1 MTFDNPIN
9 FVDVEPT
16 LENYWR
22 AIILFGKNTASY
34 KFALAKSLIDV
45 SLERKSDLIA
55 LDDLA
60 LPYALHLTEHLKHS
74 PKQSTT
80 KTSQF
85 IQACQDYNEGKI
97 DEDRLVQITKK
108 EGFKYVLDAF
118 HVVNTK
124 AIQERF
130 YDVVNEEFFID
141 ERKFNK
147 GIRLTDNLFKLF
159 YVYDNSAKDL
169 NQETESRWNLVEKAW
184 ELNINKNLITVEFDQ
199 ETKQLFAH
207 DTKHRRTNITTSR
220 GALNGYQKSRCFY
233 CFKEISI
240 SSADELLADV
250 DHFFPHLLKPE
261 VANAGCC
268 RPVNV
273 DGVWNLVLSCSECN
287 RGESGKFAQVPS
299 IELLN
304 RLHTRNEYL
313 IGSHHP
319 LRETLIMQTGS
330 NERDRKYFLDK
341 SYRFSKERL
350 IHSWQ
355 PKAQGISTF

>member
-1 MTFDNPIN
+1 MN

-45 SLERKSDLIA
+45 SLERKSDLIT

-60 LPYALHLTEHLKHS
+60 LPYALHLAEHLKHS
-74 PKQSTT
+74 PKQSTA

-85 IQACQDYNEGKI
+85 IQACQDFNEGKI
-97 DEDRLVQITKK
+97 DEDRLIQITKK

-124 AIQERF
+124 AVTERF
-130 YDVVNEEFFID
+130 YDVINEEFFID

-184 ELNINKNLITVEFDQ
+184 ELNINKNLIAVEFDQ
-199 ETKQLFAH
+199 ETKQLFTQ
-207 DTKHRRTNITTSR
+207 DSKYRRTNITTSR

-240 SSADELLADV
+240 SSADDLLADV
-250 DHFFPHLLKPE
+250 DHFFPHLLKPD

-273 DGVWNLVLSCSECN
+273 DGVWNLVLSCAECN
-287 RGESGKFAQVPS
+287 RGESGKFAQVPT
-299 IELLN
+299 IELLE

-319 LRETLIMQTGS
+319 LRETLMMQTGTT
-330 NERDRKYFLDK
+330 ERDRKYFLDK

-350 IHSWQ
+350 IHNWQ
-355 PKAQGISTF
+355 PKPQGLSIF

>member
-1 MTFDNPIN
+1 MN

-34 KFALAKSLIDV
+34 KFALAKSLIDI
-45 SLERKSDLIA
+45 SLERKSDLIT

-60 LPYALHLTEHLKHS
+60 LPYALHLAEHLKHS
-74 PKQSTT
+74 PKQSTA

-85 IQACQDYNEGKI
+85 IQACQGYNEGNI
-97 DEDRLVQITKK
+97 DEDRLIQITKK

-124 AIQERF
+124 AITERF

-184 ELNINKNLITVEFDQ
+184 ELNINKNLIAVEFDQ
-199 ETKQLFAH
+199 ETKELFTH
-207 DTKHRRTNITTSR
+207 DTKHHRTNITTSR

-240 SSADELLADV
+240 SSVDDLLADV
-250 DHFFPHLLKPE
+250 DHFFPHLLKPQ
-261 VANAGCC
+261 VATAGCC

-273 DGVWNLVLSCSECN
+273 DGVWNLVLSCPECN
-287 RGESGKFAQVPS
+287 RGENGKFAQVPS
-299 IELLN
+299 LELLE

-319 LRETLIMQTGS
+319 LRETLIMQTG
-330 NERDRKYFLDK
+330 NTERDRKYFLDK
-341 SYRFSKERL
+341 SYQFSKINL
-350 IHSWQ
+350 IHVWQ
-355 PKAQGISTF
+355 PKAQGTSIF

>member
-1 MTFDNPIN
+1 MN

-34 KFALAKSLIDV
+34 KFALSKSLIDI
-45 SLERKSDLIA
+45 SLERKSDLIT

-60 LPYALHLTEHLKHS
+60 LPYALHLAEHLKHS
-74 PKQSTT
+74 PKQSTA

-85 IQACQDYNEGKI
+85 IQACQGYNEGNI
-97 DEDRLVQITKK
+97 DEDKLIQKKKK

-124 AIQERF
+124 AITERF

-184 ELNINKNLITVEFDQ
+184 ELNINKNLIAVEFDQ
-199 ETKQLFAH
+199 ETKELFTH
-207 DTKHRRTNITTSR
+207 DTKHNRTNITTSR

-240 SSADELLADV
+240 SSVDDLLADV
-250 DHFFPHLLKPE
+250 DHFFPHLLKPQ
-261 VANAGCC
+261 VATAGCC

-273 DGVWNLVLSCSECN
+273 DGVWNLVLSCPECN
-287 RGESGKFAQVPS
+287 RGENGKFAQVPS
-299 IELLN
+299 LELLE

-319 LRETLIMQTGS
+319 LRETLIMQTG
-330 NERDRKYFLDK
+330 NTERDRKYFLDK
-341 SYRFSKERL
+341 SYRFSKINL
-350 IHSWQ
+350 IHVWQ
-355 PKAQGISTF
+355 PKAQGTSIF

>member
-1 MTFDNPIN
+1 MN

-45 SLERKSDLIA
+45 SLERKSDLIT

-60 LPYALHLTEHLKHS
+60 LPYALHLAEHLKHS
-74 PKQSTT
+74 PKQSTA

-85 IQACQDYNEGKI
+85 IQACQDFNEGKI
-97 DEDRLVQITKK
+97 DEDRLIQITKK

-124 AIQERF
+124 AVTERF

-184 ELNINKNLITVEFDQ
+184 ELNINKNLIAVEFDQ
-199 ETKQLFAH
+199 ETKQLFTQ
-207 DTKHRRTNITTSR
+207 DSKYRRTNITTSR

-240 SSADELLADV
+240 SSADDLLADV
-250 DHFFPHLLKPE
+250 DHFFPHLLKPDI
-261 VANAGCC
+261 ANAGCC

-273 DGVWNLVLSCSECN
+273 DGVWNLVLSCAECN
-287 RGESGKFAQVPS
+287 RGESGKFAQVPT
-299 IELLN
+299 IELLE

-319 LRETLIMQTGS
+319 LRETLIMQTGN

-350 IHSWQ
+350 IHNWQ
-355 PKAQGISTF
+355 PKPQGLSIF

>member
-60 LPYALHLTEHLKHS
+60 LPYALHLTEHLKYS
-74 PKQSTT
+74 PKQSTA

-85 IQACQDYNEGKI
+85 IQACLDYNEGKI

-184 ELNINKNLITVEFDQ
+184 ELNINKNLIAVEFDQ

-250 DHFFPHLLKPE
+250 DHFFPYLLKPE

-355 PKAQGISTF
+355 SKAQGISTF

>member
-1 MTFDNPIN
+1 MN

-34 KFALAKSLIDV
+34 KFALAKSLIDI
-45 SLERKSDLIA
+45 SLERKSDLIT

-60 LPYALHLTEHLKHS
+60 LPYALHLAEHLKHS
-74 PKQSTT
+74 PKQSTA

-85 IQACQDYNEGKI
+85 IQACQGYNEGNI
-97 DEDRLVQITKK
+97 DEDKLIQITKK

-124 AIQERF
+124 AITERF

-159 YVYDNSAKDL
+159 YLYDNSAKDL

-184 ELNINKNLITVEFDQ
+184 ELNINKNLIAVEFDQ
-199 ETKQLFAH
+199 ETKELFTH
-207 DTKHRRTNITTSR
+207 DTKHNRTNITTSR

-240 SSADELLADV
+240 SSVDDLLADV
-250 DHFFPHLLKPE
+250 DHFFPHLLKPQ
-261 VANAGCC
+261 VATAGCC

-273 DGVWNLVLSCSECN
+273 DGVWNLVLSCPECN
-287 RGESGKFAQVPS
+287 RGENGKFAQVPS
-299 IELLN
+299 LELLE

-319 LRETLIMQTGS
+319 LRETLIMQTG
-330 NERDRKYFLDK
+330 NTERDRKYFLDK
-341 SYRFSKERL
+341 SYRFSKINL
-350 IHSWQ
+350 IHVWQ
-355 PKAQGISTF
+355 PKAQGTSIF

>member
-74 PKQSTT
+74 PKQSTA

-169 NQETESRWNLVEKAW
+169 NQETESCWNLVEKVW

-341 SYRFSKERL
+341 SYRFSKEHL

>member
-1 MTFDNPIN
+1 MN

-45 SLERKSDLIA
+45 SLERKSDLIT

-60 LPYALHLTEHLKHS
+60 LPYALHLAEHLKHS
-74 PKQSTT
+74 PKQSTA

-85 IQACQDYNEGKI
+85 IQACQDFNEGKI
-97 DEDRLVQITKK
+97 DEDRLIQITKK

-124 AIQERF
+124 AVTERF

-184 ELNINKNLITVEFDQ
+184 ELNINKNLIAVEFDQ
-199 ETKQLFAH
+199 ETKQLFTQ
-207 DTKHRRTNITTSR
+207 DSKYRRTNITTSR

-240 SSADELLADV
+240 SSADDLLADV
-250 DHFFPHLLKPE
+250 DHFFPHLLKPD

-273 DGVWNLVLSCSECN
+273 DGVWNLVLSCAECN
-287 RGESGKFAQVPS
+287 RGESGKFAQVPT
-299 IELLN
+299 IELLE

-319 LRETLIMQTGS
+319 LRETLIMQTGTT
-330 NERDRKYFLDK
+330 ERDRKYFLDK

-350 IHSWQ
+350 IHNWQ
-355 PKAQGISTF
+355 PKPQGLSVF

>member
-1 MTFDNPIN
+1 MN

-45 SLERKSDLIA
+45 SLERQSDLIT

-60 LPYALHLTEHLKHS
+60 LPYALHLAEHLKHS
-74 PKQSTT
+74 PKQSTA

-85 IQACQDYNEGKI
+85 IQACQNYNEGKI
-97 DEDRLVQITKK
+97 DDDRLIQITKK

-184 ELNINKNLITVEFDQ
+184 ELNINKNLIAVEFDQ
-199 ETKQLFAH
+199 ETKQLFTQ

-240 SSADELLADV
+240 SSADDLLADV
-250 DHFFPHLLKPE
+250 DHFSPHLLKPE
-261 VANAGCC
+261 VATAGCC

-273 DGVWNLVLSCSECN
+273 DGVWNLVLSCPDCN

-299 IELLN
+299 IELLE
-304 RLHTRNEYL
+304 RLHKRNEYL

-319 LRETLIMQTGS
+319 LKETLIMQTGS
-330 NERDRKYFLDK
+330 TERDRKYFLDK

-355 PKAQGISTF
+355 PKAQGMSIF

>member
-1 MTFDNPIN
+1 MN

-74 PKQSTT
+74 PKQSTA

-184 ELNINKNLITVEFDQ
+184 ELNINKNLIAVEFDQ

-250 DHFFPHLLKPE
+250 DHFFPYLLKPE

-304 RLHTRNEYL
+304 RLYTRNEYL

>member
-1 MTFDNPIN
+1 MN

-45 SLERKSDLIA
+45 SLERKSDLIT

-60 LPYALHLTEHLKHS
+60 LPYALHLAEHLKHS
-74 PKQSTT
+74 PKQSTA

-85 IQACQDYNEGKI
+85 IQACQDFNEGKI
-97 DEDRLVQITKK
+97 DEDRLIQITKK

-124 AIQERF
+124 ALTERF

-184 ELNINKNLITVEFDQ
+184 ELNINKNLIAVEFDQ
-199 ETKQLFAH
+199 ETKQLFTQ
-207 DTKHRRTNITTSR
+207 DSKYRRTNITTSR

-240 SSADELLADV
+240 SSADDLLADV
-250 DHFFPHLLKPE
+250 DHFFPHLLKPD
-261 VANAGCC
+261 VAHAGCC

-273 DGVWNLVLSCSECN
+273 DGVWNLVLSCAECN
-287 RGESGKFAQVPS
+287 RGESGKFAQVPT
-299 IELLN
+299 IELLE

-319 LRETLIMQTGS
+319 LRETLMMQTGTT
-330 NERDRKYFLDK
+330 ERDRKYFLDK

-350 IHSWQ
+350 IHNWQ
-355 PKAQGISTF
+355 PKPQGLSIF

>member
-1 MTFDNPIN
+1 MN

-45 SLERKSDLIA
+45 SLERKSDLIT

-60 LPYALHLTEHLKHS
+60 LPYALHLAEHLKHS
-74 PKQSTT
+74 PKQSTA

-85 IQACQDYNEGKI
+85 IQACQDFNEGKI
-97 DEDRLVQITKK
+97 DEDRLIQITKK

-124 AIQERF
+124 AVTERF
-130 YDVVNEEFFID
+130 YDVMNEEFFID

-184 ELNINKNLITVEFDQ
+184 ELNINKNLIAVEFDQ
-199 ETKQLFAH
+199 ETKQLFTQ
-207 DTKHRRTNITTSR
+207 DSKYRRTNITTSR

-240 SSADELLADV
+240 SSADDLLADV
-250 DHFFPHLLKPE
+250 DHFFPHLLKPD

-273 DGVWNLVLSCSECN
+273 DGVWNLVLSCAECN
-287 RGESGKFAQVPS
+287 RGESGKFAQVPT
-299 IELLN
+299 IELLE

-319 LRETLIMQTGS
+319 LRETLMMQTGTT
-330 NERDRKYFLDK
+330 ERDRKYFLDK

-350 IHSWQ
+350 IHNWQ
-355 PKAQGISTF
+355 PKPQGLSIF

>member
-74 PKQSTT
+74 PKQSTA

-169 NQETESRWNLVEKAW
+169 NQETESCWNLVEKAW

-341 SYRFSKERL
+341 SYRFSKEHL

>member
-1 MTFDNPIN
+1 MN

-45 SLERKSDLIA
+45 SLERQSDLIT

-60 LPYALHLTEHLKHS
+60 LPYALHLAEHLKHS
-74 PKQSTT
+74 PKQSTGRMG
-80 KTSQF
+80 QF
-85 IQACQDYNEGKI
+85 IQACQDYNAGKI
-97 DEDRLVQITKK
+97 DEDRLIQITKK

-124 AIQERF
+124 AVTARF

-159 YVYDNSAKDL
+159 YIYDNSAKDL

-184 ELNINKNLITVEFDQ
+184 ELNINKNLIAVEFDQ
-199 ETKQLFAH
+199 QTKQLFTQDA
-207 DTKHRRTNITTSR
+207 KHRRTNITTSR

-240 SSADELLADV
+240 SSDDDLLADV
-250 DHFFPHLLKPE
+250 DHFFPHLLKPD

-273 DGVWNLVLSCSECN
+273 DGVWNLVLSCAECN

-299 IELLN
+299 IELLE

-319 LRETLIMQTGS
+319 LRETLIMQTGTT
-330 NERDRKYFLDK
+330 ERDRKYFLDK

-350 IHSWQ
+350 IHNWQ
-355 PKAQGISTF
+355 PKPQGLSIF

>member
-1 MTFDNPIN
+1 MN

-45 SLERKSDLIA
+45 SLERQSDLIT
-55 LDDLA
+55 LDELA
-60 LPYALHLTEHLKHS
+60 LPYALHLAEHLKHS
-74 PKQSTT
+74 PKQSTGRMG
-80 KTSQF
+80 QF
-85 IQACQDYNEGKI
+85 IQACQDYNAGKI
-97 DEDRLVQITKK
+97 DEDRLIQITKK

-124 AIQERF
+124 AVTERF
-130 YDVVNEEFFID
+130 YDMVNEEFFID

-159 YVYDNSAKDL
+159 YIYDNSAKDL

-184 ELNINKNLITVEFDQ
+184 ELNINKNLIVVEFDQ
-199 ETKQLFAH
+199 QTKQLFTQDA
-207 DTKHRRTNITTSR
+207 KHRRTNITTSR

-240 SSADELLADV
+240 SSDDDLLADV
-250 DHFFPHLLKPE
+250 DHFFPHLLKPD

-273 DGVWNLVLSCSECN
+273 DGVWNLVLSCAECN

-299 IELLN
+299 IELLE

-319 LRETLIMQTGS
+319 LRETLIMQTGTT
-330 NERDRKYFLDK
+330 ERDRKYFLDK

-350 IHSWQ
+350 IHNWQ
-355 PKAQGISTF
+355 PKPQGLSIF

>member
-1 MTFDNPIN
+1 MN
-9 FVDVEPT
+9 FIDVEPT

-34 KFALAKSLIDV
+34 KFALAKSLIDI
-45 SLERKSDLIA
+45 SLERKSDLIT

-60 LPYALHLTEHLKHS
+60 LPYALHLAEHLKHS
-74 PKQSTT
+74 PKQSTA

-85 IQACQDYNEGKI
+85 IQACQGYNEGNI
-97 DEDRLVQITKK
+97 DEDKLIQITKK

-124 AIQERF
+124 AITERF

-184 ELNINKNLITVEFDQ
+184 ELNINKNLIAVEFDQ
-199 ETKQLFAH
+199 ETKELFTH
-207 DTKHRRTNITTSR
+207 DTKHNRTNITTSR

-240 SSADELLADV
+240 SSVDDLLADV
-250 DHFFPHLLKPE
+250 DHFFPHLLKPQ
-261 VANAGCC
+261 VATAGCC

-273 DGVWNLVLSCSECN
+273 DGVWNLVLSCPECN
-287 RGESGKFAQVPS
+287 RGENGKFAQVPS
-299 IELLN
+299 LELLE

-319 LRETLIMQTGS
+319 LRETLIMQTG
-330 NERDRKYFLDK
+330 NTERDRKYFLDK
-341 SYRFSKERL
+341 SYRFSKINL
-350 IHSWQ
+350 IHVWQ
-355 PKAQGISTF
+355 PKAQGTSIF

>member
-1 MTFDNPIN
+1 MN

-45 SLERKSDLIA
+45 SLERKSDLIT

-60 LPYALHLTEHLKHS
+60 LPYALHLAEHLKHS
-74 PKQSTT
+74 PKQSTA

-85 IQACQDYNEGKI
+85 IQACQDFNEGKI
-97 DEDRLVQITKK
+97 DEDRLIQITKK

-124 AIQERF
+124 AVTERF
-130 YDVVNEEFFID
+130 YDVINEEFFID

-184 ELNINKNLITVEFDQ
+184 ELNINKNLIAVEFDQ
-199 ETKQLFAH
+199 ETKQLFTQ
-207 DTKHRRTNITTSR
+207 DSKYRRTNITTSR

-240 SSADELLADV
+240 SSADDLLADV
-250 DHFFPHLLKPE
+250 DHFFPHLLKPDI
-261 VANAGCC
+261 ANAGCC

-273 DGVWNLVLSCSECN
+273 DGVWNLVLSCAECN
-287 RGESGKFAQVPS
+287 RGESGKFAQVPT
-299 IELLN
+299 IELLE

-319 LRETLIMQTGS
+319 LRETLIMQTGTT
-330 NERDRKYFLDK
+330 ERDRKYFLDK

-350 IHSWQ
+350 IHNWQ
-355 PKAQGISTF
+355 PKPQGLSIF

>member
-1 MTFDNPIN
+1 MN

-34 KFALAKSLIDV
+34 KFALAKSLIDI
-45 SLERKSDLIA
+45 SLERKSDLIT

-60 LPYALHLTEHLKHS
+60 LPYALHLAEHLKHS
-74 PKQSTT
+74 PKQSTA

-85 IQACQDYNEGKI
+85 IQACQGYNEGNI
-97 DEDRLVQITKK
+97 DEDKLIQITKK

-124 AIQERF
+124 AISERF

-159 YVYDNSAKDL
+159 YLYDNSAKDL

-184 ELNINKNLITVEFDQ
+184 ELNINKNLIAVEFDQ
-199 ETKQLFAH
+199 ETKELFTH
-207 DTKHRRTNITTSR
+207 DTKHNRTNITTSR

-240 SSADELLADV
+240 SSVDDLLADV
-250 DHFFPHLLKPE
+250 DHFFPHLLKPQ
-261 VANAGCC
+261 VATAGCC

-273 DGVWNLVLSCSECN
+273 DGVWNLVLSCPECN
-287 RGESGKFAQVPS
+287 RGENGKFAQVPS
-299 IELLN
+299 LELLE

-319 LRETLIMQTGS
+319 LRETLIMQTG
-330 NERDRKYFLDK
+330 NTERDRKYFLDK
-341 SYRFSKERL
+341 SYRFSKINL
-350 IHSWQ
+350 IHVWQ
-355 PKAQGISTF
+355 PKAQGTSIF

>member
-1 MTFDNPIN
+1 MN

-45 SLERKSDLIA
+45 SLERKSDLIT

-60 LPYALHLTEHLKHS
+60 LPYALHLAEHLKHS
-74 PKQSTT
+74 PKQSTF

-85 IQACQDYNEGKI
+85 IQACQDFNEGKI
-97 DEDRLVQITKK
+97 DEDRLIQITKK

-118 HVVNTK
+118 HVVNNK
-124 AIQERF
+124 ALTERF

-141 ERKFNK
+141 ERRYNK

-159 YVYDNSAKDL
+159 YVYDNTAKDL

-184 ELNINKNLITVEFDQ
+184 ELNINKNLIAVEFDQ
-199 ETKQLFAH
+199 ETKQLFTQ
-207 DTKHRRTNITTSR
+207 DSKYRRTNITTSR

-240 SSADELLADV
+240 SSADDLLADV
-250 DHFFPHLLKPE
+250 DHFFPHLLKPD

-273 DGVWNLVLSCSECN
+273 DGVWNLVLSCAECN
-287 RGESGKFAQVPS
+287 RGESGKFAQVPT
-299 IELLN
+299 IELLE

-319 LRETLIMQTGS
+319 LRETLIMQTGTT
-330 NERDRKYFLDK
+330 ERDRKYFLDK

-350 IHSWQ
+350 IHNWQ
-355 PKAQGISTF
+355 PKPQGLSIF

>member
-1 MTFDNPIN
+1 MN

-34 KFALAKSLIDV
+34 KFALAKSLINV
-45 SLERKSDLIA
+45 SLDRKSDLIT

-60 LPYALHLTEHLKHS
+60 LPYALHLVEHLKHS
-74 PKQSTT
+74 PKQSTF

-85 IQACQDYNEGKI
+85 IQACQEYNEGKI
-97 DEDRLVQITKK
+97 DEDKLIQITKK

-124 AIQERF
+124 ALTERF

-184 ELNINKNLITVEFDQ
+184 ELNINKNLIAVEFDQ
-199 ETKQLFAH
+199 ETKQLFTQ
-207 DTKHRRTNITTSR
+207 DSKYRRTNITTSR

-240 SSADELLADV
+240 SSADDLLADV
-250 DHFFPHLLKPE
+250 DHFFPHLLKPD

-273 DGVWNLVLSCSECN
+273 DGVWNLVLSCAECN
-287 RGESGKFAQVPS
+287 RGESGKFAQVPT
-299 IELLN
+299 IELLE

-319 LRETLIMQTGS
+319 LRETLMMQTGTT
-330 NERDRKYFLDK
+330 ERDRKYFLDK

-350 IHSWQ
+350 IHNWQ
-355 PKAQGISTF
+355 PKPQGLSIF

>member
-1 MTFDNPIN
+1 MN

-45 SLERKSDLIA
+45 SLERKSDLIT

-60 LPYALHLTEHLKHS
+60 LPYALHLAEHLKHS
-74 PKQSTT
+74 PKQSTA

-85 IQACQDYNEGKI
+85 IQACQDFNKGKI
-97 DEDRLVQITKK
+97 DEDRLIQITKK
-108 EGFKYVLDAF
+108 EGFKYVLEAF

-124 AIQERF
+124 AVTERF

-184 ELNINKNLITVEFDQ
+184 ELNINKNLIAVEFDQ
-199 ETKQLFAH
+199 ETKQLFTQ
-207 DTKHRRTNITTSR
+207 DSKYRRTNITTSR

-240 SSADELLADV
+240 SSADDLLADV
-250 DHFFPHLLKPE
+250 DHFFPHLLKPD

-273 DGVWNLVLSCSECN
+273 DGVWNLVLSCAECN
-287 RGESGKFAQVPS
+287 RGESGKFAQVPT
-299 IELLN
+299 IELLE

-319 LRETLIMQTGS
+319 LRETLIMQTGN

-350 IHSWQ
+350 IHNWQ
-355 PKAQGISTF
+355 PKPQGLSIF

>member
-1 MTFDNPIN
+1 MN

-45 SLERKSDLIA
+45 SLERKSDLIT

-60 LPYALHLTEHLKHS
+60 LPYALHLAQHLKHS
-74 PKQSTT
+74 PKQSTA

-85 IQACQDYNEGKI
+85 IQACQDFNEGKI
-97 DEDRLVQITKK
+97 DEDRLIQITKK

-124 AIQERF
+124 ALTERF

-184 ELNINKNLITVEFDQ
+184 ELNINKNLIAVEFDQ
-199 ETKQLFAH
+199 ETKQLFTQ
-207 DTKHRRTNITTSR
+207 DSKYRRTNITTSR

-240 SSADELLADV
+240 SSADDLLADV
-250 DHFFPHLLKPE
+250 DHFFPHLLKPD

-273 DGVWNLVLSCSECN
+273 DGVWNLVLSCAECN
-287 RGESGKFAQVPS
+287 RGESGKFAQVPT
-299 IELLN
+299 IELLE

-319 LRETLIMQTGS
+319 LRETLMMQTGTT
-330 NERDRKYFLDK
+330 ERDRKYFLDK

-350 IHSWQ
+350 IHNWQ
-355 PKAQGISTF
+355 PKPQGLSIF

>member
-1 MTFDNPIN
+1 MN

-34 KFALAKSLIDV
+34 KFALAKSLIDI
-45 SLERKSDLIA
+45 SLEQKSDLIT

-60 LPYALHLTEHLKHS
+60 LPYALHLAEHLKHS
-74 PKQSTT
+74 PKQSTA

-85 IQACQDYNEGKI
+85 IQACQGYNESNI
-97 DEDRLVQITKK
+97 DEDRLIQITKK

-124 AIQERF
+124 AITERF

-184 ELNINKNLITVEFDQ
+184 ELNINKNLIAVEFDQ
-199 ETKQLFAH
+199 ETKELFTH
-207 DTKHRRTNITTSR
+207 DTKHHRTNITTSR

-240 SSADELLADV
+240 SSVDDLLADV
-250 DHFFPHLLKPE
+250 DHFFPHLLKPQ
-261 VANAGCC
+261 VATAGCC

-273 DGVWNLVLSCSECN
+273 DGVWNLVLSCPECN
-287 RGESGKFAQVPS
+287 RGENGKFAQVPS
-299 IELLN
+299 LELLE

-319 LRETLIMQTGS
+319 LRETLIMQTG
-330 NERDRKYFLDK
+330 NTERDRKYFLDK
-341 SYRFSKERL
+341 SYRFSKINL
-350 IHSWQ
+350 IHVWQ
-355 PKAQGISTF
+355 PKAQGTSVF

>member
-1 MTFDNPIN
+1 MN

-45 SLERKSDLIA
+45 SLERKSDLIT

-60 LPYALHLTEHLKHS
+60 LPYALHLAEHLKHS
-74 PKQSTT
+74 PKQSTA

-85 IQACQDYNEGKI
+85 IQACQDFNEGKI
-97 DEDRLVQITKK
+97 DEDRLIQITKK

-124 AIQERF
+124 ALTERF

-184 ELNINKNLITVEFDQ
+184 ELNINKNLIAVEFDQ
-199 ETKQLFAH
+199 ETKQLFTQ
-207 DTKHRRTNITTSR
+207 DSKYRRTNITTSR

-240 SSADELLADV
+240 SSADDLLADV
-250 DHFFPHLLKPE
+250 DHFFPHLLKPD

-273 DGVWNLVLSCSECN
+273 DGVWNLVLSCAECN

-299 IELLN
+299 IELLE

-330 NERDRKYFLDK
+330 SERDRKYFLDK

-350 IHSWQ
+350 IHNWQ
-355 PKAQGISTF
+355 PRPQGLSIF

>member
-1 MTFDNPIN
+1 MN

-45 SLERKSDLIA
+45 SLERKSDLIT

-60 LPYALHLTEHLKHS
+60 LPYALHLAEHLKHS
-74 PKQSTT
+74 PKQSTA

-85 IQACQDYNEGKI
+85 IQACQDFNEGKI
-97 DEDRLVQITKK
+97 DEDRLIQITKK

-124 AIQERF
+124 ALTERF

-147 GIRLTDNLFKLF
+147 GIRLTDILFKLF

-184 ELNINKNLITVEFDQ
+184 ELNINKNLIAVEFDQ
-199 ETKQLFAH
+199 ETKQLFTQ
-207 DTKHRRTNITTSR
+207 DSKYRRTNITTSR

-240 SSADELLADV
+240 SSADDLLADV
-250 DHFFPHLLKPE
+250 DHFFPHLLKPD

-273 DGVWNLVLSCSECN
+273 DGVWNLVLSCAECN
-287 RGESGKFAQVPS
+287 RGESGKFAQVPT
-299 IELLN
+299 IELLE

-319 LRETLIMQTGS
+319 LRETLMMQTGTT
-330 NERDRKYFLDK
+330 ERDRKYFLDK

-350 IHSWQ
+350 IHNWQ
-355 PKAQGISTF
+355 PKPQGLSIF

>member
-1 MTFDNPIN
+1 MN

-34 KFALAKSLIDV
+34 KFALAKSLIDI
-45 SLERKSDLIA
+45 SLERKSDLIT

-60 LPYALHLTEHLKHS
+60 LPYALHLAEHLKHS
-74 PKQSTT
+74 PKQTT
-80 KTSQF
+80 AKTSQF
-85 IQACQDYNEGKI
+85 IQACQGYNEGNI
-97 DEDRLVQITKK
+97 DEDKLIQITKK

-124 AIQERF
+124 AITERF

-184 ELNINKNLITVEFDQ
+184 ELNINKNLIAVEFDQ
-199 ETKQLFAH
+199 ETKELFTH
-207 DTKHRRTNITTSR
+207 DTKHNRTNITTSR

-240 SSADELLADV
+240 SSVDDLLADV
-250 DHFFPHLLKPE
+250 DHFFPHLLKPQ
-261 VANAGCC
+261 VATAGCC

-273 DGVWNLVLSCSECN
+273 DGVWNLVLSCPECN
-287 RGESGKFAQVPS
+287 RGENGKFAQVPS
-299 IELLN
+299 LELLE

-319 LRETLIMQTGS
+319 LRETLIMQTG
-330 NERDRKYFLDK
+330 NTERDRKYFLDK
-341 SYRFSKERL
+341 SYRFSKINL
-350 IHSWQ
+350 IHVWQ
-355 PKAQGISTF
+355 PKAQGTSIF

>member
-1 MTFDNPIN
+1 MN

-45 SLERKSDLIA
+45 SLERKSDLIT

-60 LPYALHLTEHLKHS
+60 LPYALHLAEHLKHS
-74 PKQSTT
+74 PKQSTF

-85 IQACQDYNEGKI
+85 IQACQDFNEGKI
-97 DEDRLVQITKK
+97 DEDRLIQITKK

-124 AIQERF
+124 AVTERF

-184 ELNINKNLITVEFDQ
+184 ELNINKNLIAVEFDQ
-199 ETKQLFAH
+199 GTKQLFTQ

-240 SSADELLADV
+240 SSADDLLADV
-250 DHFFPHLLKPE
+250 DHFFPHILKPD
-261 VANAGCC
+261 VSTAGCC
-268 RPVNV
+268 RPINV
-273 DGVWNLVLSCSECN
+273 DGVWNLVLSCAECN
-287 RGESGKFAQVPS
+287 RGESGKFAQVPT
-299 IELLN
+299 IELLE
-304 RLHTRNEYL
+304 RLYTRNEYL

-319 LRETLIMQTGS
+319 LRETLIMQTGTT
-330 NERDRKYFLDK
+330 ERDRKYFLDK

-350 IHSWQ
+350 IHNWQ
-355 PKAQGISTF
+355 PKPQGLSVF